1 MRLLFILTICAGL
14 SAPSVLSAA
23 DVALPTFSP
32 RALCDSMGARSNLAG
47 TPQVNDFVKTC
58 IAWEAKALTELKSSY
73 RNYRKDLYDECVH
86 FVKMSS
92 YCIGFKSGS
101 YDVLMKCLREGEMP
115 DDLWH
120 NISCKPG
127 KPGETNQVSFDKPS
141 ATKPSAT
148 KPGATKPGGGRSR

>member
-1 MRLLFILTICAGL
+1 MRLLFMLTICAGL

-23 DVALPTFSP
+23 EVALPTFSP
-32 RALCDSMGARSNLAG
+32 RALCESMGARSNLAG
-47 TPQVNDFVKTC
+47 TPQVKDFVKAC
-58 IAWEAKALTELKSSY
+58 ITEETKALAVLKASY
-73 RNYRKDLYDECVH
+73 RRYRKNLYNECVH

-101 YDVLMKCLREGEMP
+101 YDVLVKCLLDGKMP

-127 KPGETNQVSFDKPS
+127 APGETNKVYFDKPS

-148 KPGATKPGGGRSR
+148 KPSGGKSR